1 MDLVE
6 LIMEQRRLHS
16 AAKKAVLENGMY
28 IDRATKSV
36 ARSPKTCALL
46 GFALLGSYLALHQL
60 ETLSEKVSLASKHL
74 SFCLSV
80 LILELHGIYSS
91 NMHVLILEL
100 HGIYSSS
107 LHVLILE
114 LHGIYSSTMH
124 VLILELHGIA
134 SSTMHVLILELH
146 GIYSSSLHVLMCCCE
161 VGVLGQTAG
170 SGDSDSDKQQ
180 IPPEEMQEE
189 PAATASELTQAV
201 SGTGDVQSRLPLTFA
216 LFFIGDAT
224 GRNGQWL
231 GAVLQNIRKHHPN
244 RQRFPIVILTD
255 ERTKFG
261 ALPGTIGVELRR
273 QAHAKQEGVPDAYR
287 YLYRAMAERSV
298 LQEALDQGRPT
309 HAIFL
314 DATDIIV
321 RRSLVPLFK
330 EQAGHEFGL
339 ALTYRPPR
347 GKASGNSLAATQ
359 PVNLGVK
366 AVSSCSATRSLSSH
380 FGGNANIALG
390 LKVHGWALQK
400 GVEIYTTFIETYKQN
415 YIDQN
420 RTYGLDEQSS
430 IMDVLKRSTDY
441 SRRALWS
448 NKKMFWK
455 VEYARVHMLNCKEW
469 NCLMNFAHPKACASS
484 RIQHFKESIDA
495 EQIQL
500 LNAKMEAANAA
511 NEDLAFV
518 LTSAFNRRT

>member
-16 AAKKAVLENGMY
+16 AAKKAVLSRPVVQENGMY

-60 ETLSEKVSLASKHL
+60 ETLSEKVSLASK
-74 SFCLSV
+74 
-80 LILELHGIYSS
+80 
-91 NMHVLILEL
+91 
-100 HGIYSSS
+100 
-107 LHVLILE
+107 
-114 LHGIYSSTMH
+114 
-124 VLILELHGIA
+124 
-134 SSTMHVLILELH
+134 
-146 GIYSSSLHVLMCCCE
+146 
-161 VGVLGQTAG
+161 TAG

-366 AVSSCSATRSLSSH
+366 AV
-380 FGGNANIALG
+380 
-390 LKVHGWALQK
+390 HGWALQK
-400 GVEIYTTFIETYKQN
+400 GVRISHHIYRDLQAKLYRSKQN
-415 YIDQN
+415 L
-420 RTYGLDEQSS
+420 RPG
-430 IMDVLKRSTDY
+430 
-441 SRRALWS
+441 
-448 NKKMFWK
+448 
-455 VEYARVHMLNCKEW
+455 
-469 NCLMNFAHPKACASS
+469 
-484 RIQHFKESIDA
+484 
-495 EQIQL
+495 
-500 LNAKMEAANAA
+500 
-511 NEDLAFV
+511 
-518 LTSAFNRRT
+518 